1 MISIHYFKVCSPEES
16 LYGDQFTQALTSIH
30 ETDASGNKIYLYYMY
45 YLIFCAM
52 YLICIKHVNVDLI
65 IWIHHQLMLWNTD
78 PGSHFHSSLALHDNR
93 HAVPASAKLAFS
105 LFYEWVKVLPISG
118 TLYIFSG
125 ISSPL
130 NPCFSDLDNFGY
142 GSVS

>member
-1 MISIHYFKVCSPEES
+1 MISIHYFKICSPEES

-78 PGSHFHSSLALHDNR
+78 PGSHFHSSLALHDNPPCSSC
-93 HAVPASAKLAFS
+93 VSETGLFS
-105 LFYEWVKVLPISG
+105 VLWMGQS
-118 TLYIFSG
+118 TSYIRDF
-125 ISSPL
+125 IHIL
-130 NPCFSDLDNFGY
+130 WNIITT
-142 GSVS
+142 